1 VKPTVLLDTSCLAD
15 DASATRGF
23 GRYVSAL
30 LESIPDDGRVE
41 LATYQRAP
49 LSLPAGVRRRH
60 WSLNELGTWIAL
72 TEHAVRLGAAAARA
86 GVDVLHQPT
95 AEPPVR
101 ARVPY
106 VQTLH
111 DVIPMLHPDPG
122 FRFER
127 WRWRQ
132 RGWAMR
138 KATLVIA
145 ITRWS
150 ADLGVRHLGLD
161 PSRIRVVLHGVNPL
175 FTPPTGPRDTDAPY
189 LVYVGEYGP
198 HKGFAEACEA
208 ARELAAAGYPHQL
221 RMVGNNSANARPH
234 GEQLLRRTP
243 SAVHLGRLSDAELL
257 AQYQGATAL
266 VFSSRAEGFGRPPI
280 EAMAT
285 GTPVVAFAN
294 SSIPEVVGDGGILV
308 EDGDVGAL
316 TSAIRA
322 LIDSPARW
330 EDVAAAGLRRAQDV
344 FSWER
349 CARET
354 VDVYLEASGR

>member
-1 VKPTVLLDTSCLAD
+1 VTKPTVLLDGSCLAD

-30 LESIPDDGRVE
+30 LESVPKDGRIT
-41 LATYQRAP
+41 LRTFTRPP
-49 LSLPAGVRRRH
+49 LKLPGVRGRH
-60 WSLNELGTWIAL
+60 WTLDELSSWAEL
-72 TEHAVRLGAAAARA
+72 TTHAVRLGRAASSA

-95 AEPPVR
+95 AEPPLR
-101 ARVPY
+101 SRVPY

-150 ADLGVRHLGLD
+150 GDLGVRHLGLD

-175 FTPPTGPRDTDAPY
+175 FTPPARDRATDDPY

-208 ARELAAAGYPHQL
+208 AQQLAAAGYPHQL
-221 RMVGNNSANARPH
+221 RIIGNVSANARPH
-234 GEQLLRRTP
+234 VEQLLRRTP
-243 SAVHLGRLSDAELL
+243 TAVHLGRLSDDELL

-294 SSIPEVVGDGGILV
+294 SSIPEVVGDGGIIV
-308 EDGDVGAL
+308 PDGDVDAL
-316 TSAIRA
+316 TRAIRS

-330 EDVAAAGLRRAQDV
+330 HDVAGAGLRRAHDV
-344 FSWER
+344 FSWDR
-349 CARET
+349 CACET
-354 VDVYLEASGR
+354 VDVYLEAVT